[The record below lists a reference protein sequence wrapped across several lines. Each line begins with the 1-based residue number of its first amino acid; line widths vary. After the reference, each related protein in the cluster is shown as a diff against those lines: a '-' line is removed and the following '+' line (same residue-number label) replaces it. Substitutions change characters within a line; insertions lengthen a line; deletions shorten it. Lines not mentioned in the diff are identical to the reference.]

1 MVHALE
7 RASELVRRGGVLIVV
22 HDSPLPP
29 SIEIHQGSDHSMAGW
44 LSDREGFPFIREADS
59 AVESLIESGQAALM
73 NHRVFPYH
81 TQIDTYE
88 DFCQW
93 LDKQWETSY
102 LPAHIDKRIQDN
114 FLAGG
119 TGTSVLIYRQAR
131 IQSLKI
137 LRRES

>member
-29 SIEIHQGSDHSMAGW
+29 SIEIHQGSDYSIAGR
-44 LSDREGFPFIREADS
+44 LYDKEGFPFIREADK
-59 AVESLIESGQAALM
+59 AVDRMIDSGQAALV

-88 DFCQW
+88 GFCEW

-102 LPAHIDKRIQDN
+102 LPALIDQRIKDK
-114 FLAGG
+114 FLTGG

-137 LRRES
+137 P